1 MSIENFE
8 KAIGFLF
15 PAEGGYVNH
24 QSDKGGPTNMGIT
37 QKTFDNYRQQKG
49 LPTENVKN
57 ITREEAKKIYYEEYW
72 LTAGADNIADPNL
85 AVAVLIL
92 RYYMDLGLQKNI

>member
-1 MSIENFE
+1 
-8 KAIGFLF
+8 
-15 PAEGGYVNH
+15 
-24 QSDKGGPTNMGIT
+24 MGIT
-37 QKTFDNYRQQKG
+37 QKNICNYRQQKG

-57 ITREEAKKIYYEEYW
+57 ITSEEAKNIYYEEYW

-92 RYYMDLGLQKNI
+92 RYYMDLGLQKNT

>member
-57 ITREEAKKIYYEEYW
+57 ITSEEAKNIYYEEYW

-92 RYYMDLGLQKNI
+92 RYYMDLGLQKNT